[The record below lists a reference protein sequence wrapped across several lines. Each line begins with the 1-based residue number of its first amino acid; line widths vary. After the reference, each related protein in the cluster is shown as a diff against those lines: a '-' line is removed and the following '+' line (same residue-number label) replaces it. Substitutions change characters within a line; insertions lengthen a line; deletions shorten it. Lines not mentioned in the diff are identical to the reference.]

1 MNRLIL
7 ATLLS
12 AVALSLPGI
21 CLAERL
27 PQTLGQD
34 ARVRRVSWSASDVIR
49 IDTSLLVNT
58 AIELGPGERIN
69 QVLLG
74 DSESFE
80 VEVLSNRN
88 TVSIKPV
95 VGGAATNMTIYTNR
109 RAISFSLT
117 EGRSRTPT
125 FRIVVNMP
133 NDAPAAPQ
141 QPGGGRDVGYQFTG
155 DSSLRPLRVWNDGTS
170 TFFEFAAD
178 LRPSIFG
185 LNASGY
191 EITQNSQTRGT
202 VVRMNGVRD
211 DYTIRIG
218 DDYVCIRRIEGGVT
232 TVTATV
238 EALQSREF

>member
-1 MNRLIL
+1 MKRAIFTTCLL
-7 ATLLS
+7 AST
-12 AVALSLPGI
+12 LSLPGI

-34 ARVRRVSWSASDVIR
+34 ARVRHVNWSASDVIR

-58 AIELGPGERIN
+58 AVELGPGERIN

-109 RAISFSLT
+109 RAISFFLT
-117 EGRSRTPT
+117 EGRSLTPT

-133 NDAPAAPQ
+133 DEGPATPQ
-141 QPGGGRDVGYQFTG
+141 RPGGGRDVGYQFTG
-155 DSSLRPLRVWNDGTS
+155 ESSLRPLRVWNDGTS
-170 TFFEFAAD
+170 TYFEFAAD

-185 LNASGY
+185 LNVDGF
-191 EITQNSQTRGT
+191 EITQNSQTRGA
-202 VVRMNGVRD
+202 VVRVNGVRD

-218 DDYVCIRRIEGGVT
+218 ADFVCIRRVEGGFT
-232 TVTATV
+232 TSEATV
-238 EALQSREF
+238 GPLRAREF

>member
-1 MNRLIL
+1 MNRAIL
-7 ATLLS
+7 ATCLIW
-12 AVALSLPGI
+12 VTLSLPGI

-34 ARVRRVSWSASDVIR
+34 VRVRHVNWSASDVIR
-49 IDTSLLVNT
+49 IDTALLVNT
-58 AIELGPGERIN
+58 AVELGPGDRIN

-141 QPGGGRDVGYQFTG
+141 RLGGGRDVGYQFSN

-170 TFFEFAAD
+170 TFFEFATD

-185 LNASGY
+185 LNAGGY
-191 EITQNSQTRGT
+191 EITQNSQTRGS
-202 VVRMNGVRD
+202 VVRVNGVHD

-218 DDYVCIRRIEGGVT
+218 EDYVCIRRVEGGFT
-232 TVTATV
+232 TVIATV
-238 EALQSREF
+238 EALRAREF

>member
-1 MNRLIL
+1 MNRAIL
-7 ATLLS
+7 ATCLIG
-12 AVALSLPGI
+12 ATLSLPGI
-21 CLAERL
+21 CMAERL

-34 ARVRRVSWSASDVIR
+34 ARVRHVSWSASDVIR

-58 AIELGPGERIN
+58 AVELGPGERIN

-125 FRIVVNMP
+125 FRLVVNMP
-133 NDAPAAPQ
+133 DDAPAIPQ
-141 QPGGGRDVGYQFTG
+141 RPGGGRDVGYQVSG

-170 TFFEFAAD
+170 TFFEFGRD

-185 LNASGY
+185 LNGSGY
-191 EITQNSQTRGT
+191 EITQNSQTRGA
-202 VVRMNGVRD
+202 VVRVNGVRD

-218 DDYVCIRRIEGGVT
+218 EDYVCIRRVDGGFT
-232 TVTATV
+232 TAEATV
-238 EALQSREF
+238 EALRAREF

>member
-1 MNRLIL
+1 MKVSRL
-7 ATLLS
+7 ATL
-12 AVALSLPGI
+12 ATAIVFALPVPG
-21 CLAERL
+21 LAERL

-34 ARVRRVSWSASDVIR
+34 ARVRHVNWSLSDVIR
-49 IDTSLLVNT
+49 VDTSLLVNT
-58 AIELGPGERIN
+58 AVELGAAERIN

-88 TVSIKPV
+88 IVSIKPV

-109 RAISFSLT
+109 RAISFFLT

-125 FRIVVNMP
+125 FRVVVNMP
-133 NDAPAAPQ
+133 DEGPAAPSR
-141 QPGGGRDVGYQFTG
+141 PSGGRDLGYQFSN
-155 DSSLRPLRVWNDGTS
+155 DSPVRPLRVWNDGTS
-170 TFFEFAAD
+170 TFFEFANG

-191 EITQNSQTRGT
+191 EITQNSQTRGN
-202 VVRMNGVRD
+202 VVRVNGVRD

-218 DDYVCIRRIEGGVT
+218 EDVVCIRRVEGGFTVAEG
-232 TVTATV
+232 TVTG
-238 EALQSREF
+238 LRSREF